1 MGEKLCSLFLLEGAY
16 ASFLENENHLQRFLA
31 LPEMSNL
38 LSVVI
43 IVQRT
48 RYGNTV

>member
-1 MGEKLCSLFLLEGAY
+1 M
-16 ASFLENENHLQRFLA
+16 N
-31 LPEMSNL
+31 NL

-48 RYGNTV
+48 HYGNIV